1 MCVLNFALEVRMA
14 MYYIEPY
21 HVAIIFA
28 TLMLVRYSIDL
39 QVVLWV
45 DSGEEFKNVGIDSV
59 TKTPKMDDASQTPN
73 TSSNTPPS
81 GKNIALTSADYPSEH
96 LSTEEKAIG
105 TDTKMSEQ
113 EKTRLNL
120 QLERLTED
128 LSDCK
133 PCKFLDVTQLQV
145 PFKPFK

>member
-1 MCVLNFALEVRMA
+1 
-14 MYYIEPY
+14 
-21 HVAIIFA
+21 
-28 TLMLVRYSIDL
+28 
-39 QVVLWV
+39 
-45 DSGEEFKNVGIDSV
+45 
-59 TKTPKMDDASQTPN
+59 MDDASQTPN